1 MGAYIFRRLLMLFPL
16 LLGITFVS
24 FLILQTVPGDPARII
39 AGMDADEEMVQK
51 VRHQLGLDRA
61 IPIQYFHFLSN
72 VIQGD
77 FGQSI
82 RTGYPVVKEV
92 WPRFLNSVLLAIT
105 SILIAFFFG
114 VTAGVIAAWRHNG
127 SVDYGI
133 MFLVLLGISTP
144 TFWSGLL
151 LIFIFSI
158 SFGLLPSGGAQGWA
172 HLILPAIT
180 LAAPSAAVI
189 ARMTRSSMLEVLRE
203 DYIKMAWAKGQTEFR
218 IYIHHALRNA
228 LIPTVTVAGLQFG
241 YLLGGA
247 VLVETI
253 FNWPGLGWLI
263 VNAIFSR
270 DYPMVQAGVMI
281 FAFCFV
287 LVNLFIDILYTLL
300 DPRVSYQ

>member
-1 MGAYIFRRLLMLFPL
+1 MGAYVFRRLLMLLPL
-16 LLGITFVS
+16 LVGITLVS

-51 VRHQLGLDRA
+51 VRHQLGLDRS
-61 IPIQYFHFLSN
+61 ISIQYLNFLAH
-72 VIQGD
+72 VIRGD

-82 RTGYPVVKEV
+82 RTGHPVVKEI
-92 WPRFLNSVLLAIT
+92 WPRFLNSVRLAIA
-105 SILIAFFFG
+105 SILIALLLG
-114 VTAGVIAAWRHNG
+114 VTAGVIAAWRQNG
-127 SVDYGI
+127 PVDYGV
-133 MFLVLLGISTP
+133 MLFVLLGISTP

-151 LIFIFSI
+151 LILIFSI

-180 LAAPSAAVI
+180 LAAPSAAI
-189 ARMTRSSMLEVLRE
+189 MARMTRSSMLEVLRE
-203 DYIKMAWAKGQTEFR
+203 DYIKTARAKGQTEFR
-218 IYIHHALRNA
+218 IFINHALRNA

-270 DYPMVQAGVMI
+270 DYPVVQAGVMI

>member
-16 LLGITFVS
+16 LVGITIVS

-51 VRHQLGLDRA
+51 VRHELGLDRS
-61 IPIQYFHFLSN
+61 IPIQYLSFLTN
-72 VIQGD
+72 VARGD
-77 FGQSI
+77 FGRSI
-82 RTGYPVVKEV
+82 RTGHPVVKEIF
-92 WPRFLNSVLLAIT
+92 PRFLNTARLAIA
-105 SILIAFFFG
+105 SILIAFLFG
-114 VTAGVIAAWRHNG
+114 VAAGVIAAWHQNG
-127 SVDYGI
+127 AIDYGV
-133 MFLVLLGISTP
+133 MLLVLLGISTP

-151 LIFIFSI
+151 LILIFSI
-158 SFGLLPSGGAQGWA
+158 SLGLLPSGGAQGWL
-172 HLILPAIT
+172 HLILPAVT
-180 LAAPSAAVI
+180 LAAPSAAI
-189 ARMTRSSMLEVLRE
+189 TARMTRSSMLEVLRE
-203 DYIKMAWAKGQTEFR
+203 DYIKTARAKGQTEFKVF
-218 IYIHHALRNA
+218 INHALRNA

-253 FNWPGLGWLI
+253 FTWPGLGWLI

-270 DYPMVQAGVMI
+270 DYPVVQAGVMI

-287 LVNLFIDILYTLL
+287 LVNLLVDILYTLL

>member
-1 MGAYIFRRLLMLFPL
+1 
-16 LLGITFVS
+16 
-24 FLILQTVPGDPARII
+24 
-39 AGMDADEEMVQK
+39 MDADEEMVQK
-51 VRHQLGLDRA
+51 VRHQLGLDRS
-61 IPIQYFHFLSN
+61 ISIQYLNFLAH
-72 VIQGD
+72 VIRGD

-82 RTGYPVVKEV
+82 RTGHPVVKEV
-92 WPRFLNSVLLAIT
+92 WPRFLNSVRLAIA
-105 SILIAFFFG
+105 SILIALLLG
-114 VTAGVIAAWRHNG
+114 VTAGVIAAWRQNG
-127 SVDYGI
+127 PVDYGV
-133 MFLVLLGISTP
+133 MLFVLLGISTP

-151 LIFIFSI
+151 LILIFSI
-158 SFGLLPSGGAQGWA
+158 YFGLLPSGGAQGWA

-180 LAAPSAAVI
+180 LAAPSAAI
-189 ARMTRSSMLEVLRE
+189 MARMTRSSMLEVLRE
-203 DYIKMAWAKGQTEFR
+203 DYIKTARAKGQTEFR
-218 IYIHHALRNA
+218 IFINHALRNA

-270 DYPMVQAGVMI
+270 DYPVVQAGVMI

>member
-1 MGAYIFRRLLMLFPL
+1 MGAYIFRRLLMLLPL
-16 LLGITFVS
+16 MIGITLVS
-24 FLILQTVPGDPARII
+24 FLILQSVPGDPARII
-39 AGMDADEEMVQK
+39 AGMDADEEMVQR
-51 VRHQLGLDRA
+51 VRHQLGLDRS
-61 IPIQYFHFLSN
+61 IPIQYLNFLVN
-72 VIQGD
+72 VVRGD

-82 RTGYPVVKEV
+82 RTGHPVVKEV
-92 WPRFLNSVLLAIT
+92 WPRFLNSVRLAIA
-105 SILIAFFFG
+105 SILIAFLFG

-127 SVDYGI
+127 PVDYGV
-133 MFLVLLGISTP
+133 MLLTLLGISTP

-151 LIFIFSI
+151 LILIFSI
-158 SFGLLPSGGAQGWA
+158 SLGLFPSGGAQTWR
-172 HLILPAIT
+172 HLILPAVT
-180 LAAPSAAVI
+180 MAAPSAAI
-189 ARMTRSSMLEVLRE
+189 MARMTRSSMLEVLRE
-203 DYIKMAWAKGQTEFR
+203 DYIKTAWAKGQTEFR
-218 IYIHHALRNA
+218 IFINHALRNA

-270 DYPMVQAGVMI
+270 DYPVVQAGVMI

-287 LVNLFIDILYTLL
+287 LVNLFVDILYTLL

>member
-1 MGAYIFRRLLMLFPL
+1 MGAYIFRRLLMLLPL
-16 LLGITFVS
+16 LLGITLVS

-39 AGMDADEEMVQK
+39 AGMDADEEMVQT
-51 VRHQLGLDRA
+51 VRHQLGLDRS
-61 IPIQYFHFLSN
+61 IPIQYLNFLTN
-72 VIQGD
+72 VIRGN
-77 FGQSI
+77 FGLSI
-82 RTGYPVVKEV
+82 RTGHPVVKEIL
-92 WPRFLNSVLLAIT
+92 PRFLNSVRLAIA

-114 VTAGVIAAWRHNG
+114 VTAGVIAAWRQNG
-127 SVDYGI
+127 PVDYGI
-133 MFLVLLGISTP
+133 MLLVLLGISTP

-151 LIFIFSI
+151 LILVFSI
-158 SFGLLPSGGAQGWA
+158 SFGLLPSAGAQGWA

-180 LAAPSAAVI
+180 LAAPSTAI
-189 ARMTRSSMLEVLRE
+189 TARMTRSSMLEVLRE
-203 DYIKMAWAKGQTEFR
+203 DYIKTARAKGQTEFR
-218 IYIHHALRNA
+218 IFINHALRNA

-270 DYPMVQAGVMI
+270 DYPVVQAGVMI